1 MSNWNVQ
8 PLTSRD
14 RVKSIS
20 IDRTLGQPTLC
31 TFQMERIIVDANDV
45 SVSASGLAPISVAL
59 EIAAQNPNLLTQPV
73 TKALIYDWAEKVG
86 ISPIKL
92 EIAEAQQGNQQ
103 QPPQGQNP
111 QQNAPGI
118 TTPPAV
124 QPNPLQSL
132 MSPQNAQPTR

>member
-59 EIAAQNPNLLTQPV
+59 EIAAQNPNLLPFVQQ
-73 TKALIYDWAEKVG
+73 
-86 ISPIKL
+86 ISAGFEGL
-92 EIAEAQQGNQQ
+92 AEALYMQA
-103 QPPQGQNP
+103 NP
-111 QQNAPGI
+111 G
-118 TTPPAV
+118 AV
-124 QPNPLQSL
+124 ISQ
-132 MSPQNAQPTR
+132 